1 MNTSNKHIWHITYP
15 ILMTLLAQNVIN
27 VTNTAFL
34 GRVGE
39 IELGA
44 SAIGGIFYI
53 AIFMA
58 CFGFSMGSQILIGR
72 RNGEKNYLEIGKIF
86 NNGLFFSFLLA
97 IVIFIFS
104 QSLISPILGA
114 IVKSKSIYTASV
126 EYLNWRAYGFFFLF
140 MNVMFRA
147 FFVGITQTKV
157 LSISALVTAVVNI
170 LFDYI
175 LIFGKL
181 GLPAMGIK
189 GAAIASVIA
198 EAATTIYLLTYTF
211 NKVNRQKY
219 GLFSFRKI
227 EFDIIK
233 KTLDI
238 SVYIMFQY
246 SISVSTWFLFFI
258 FIERTGERALAVS
271 NIVRSLYAILII
283 PASALGTTTSTMIS
297 NLIGEGRSAEVLRF
311 LKKVIT
317 INAVLSIPFVLFTL
331 VFPELCIRIYT
342 PDTELISATIPVVR
356 LVSFSILVFGTGL
369 LLFNSV
375 SATGNTR
382 IAFTFELVVLSF
394 YILYTYLTTT
404 ILHSPI
410 QVVWIA
416 EYVYWGMIA
425 VVSFVYLKYG
435 NWRKIVI

>member
-1 MNTSNKHIWHITYP
+1 
-15 ILMTLLAQNVIN
+15 MTILAQNVIN
-27 VTNTAFL
+27 VTDTAFL

-86 NNGLFFSFLLA
+86 NNGLLFSFLLA
-97 IVIFIFS
+97 VVIFIFS

-114 IVKSKSIYTASV
+114 IVKSENIYTASV
-126 EYLNWRAYGFFFLF
+126 EYLSWRAFGFFFLF
-140 MNVMFRA
+140 ANVMFRA
-147 FFVGITQTKV
+147 LFVGITQTKV
-157 LSISALVTAVVNI
+157 LSVSALITAVVNV
-170 LFDYI
+170 FSDYV

-198 EAATTIYLLTYTF
+198 EGATTIYLIFYTL
-211 NKVNRQKY
+211 NKVNTQKY

-227 EFDIIK
+227 NFDIIK

-246 SISVSTWFLFFI
+246 FISVSIWFLFFI
-258 FIERTGERALAVS
+258 FIERTGERPLAVS
-271 NIVRSLYAILII
+271 NIMRSLYAILII
-283 PASALGTTTSTMIS
+283 PASALGTTTSTVIS
-297 NLIGEGRSAEVLRF
+297 NLIGEGRVDEVLRF
-311 LKKVIT
+311 LRKTIT
-317 INAVLSIPFVLFTL
+317 INAVISLPFVFFTL
-331 VFPELCIRIYT
+331 AFPELCIKIYT
-342 PDTELISATIPVVR
+342 TDADLIAATVPVVR
-356 LVSFSILVFGTGL
+356 VVSFSILVFGTGI

-382 IAFTFELVVLSF
+382 IAFIFELVVLFF
-394 YILYTYLTTT
+394 YILYTYVTT
-404 ILHSPI
+404 IILNSPVQI
-410 QVVWIA
+410 VWIA
-416 EYVYWGMIA
+416 EYVYWGLIA
-425 VVSFVYLKYG
+425 AVSFIYLKYG
-435 NWRKIVI
+435 NWQKIKI

>member
-27 VTNTAFL
+27 VTDTAFL

-39 IELGA
+39 VELGA
-44 SAIGGIFYI
+44 SAIGGVFFI
-53 AIFMA
+53 AIFMV

-86 NNGLFFSFLLA
+86 NNGILFSFLLA
-97 IVIFIFS
+97 VIIFIFS

-114 IVKSKSIYTASV
+114 IVKSENIYTASV
-126 EYLNWRAYGFFFLF
+126 EYLSWRSFGFFFLF
-140 MNVMFRA
+140 ANVMFRA
-147 FFVGITQTKV
+147 LFVGITQTKV
-157 LSISALVTAVVNI
+157 LSVSALITAVVNI
-170 LFDYI
+170 FFDYV
-175 LIFGKL
+175 LIFGKF

-198 EAATTIYLLTYTF
+198 EGATTIYLILYTL

-227 EFDIIK
+227 DFEIIK

-246 SISVSTWFLFFI
+246 FISVSTWFLFFI
-258 FIERTGERALAVS
+258 FIERTGERPLAVS

-297 NLIGEGRSAEVLRF
+297 NLIGEDRSAEVLRF

-317 INAVLSIPFVLFTL
+317 INAVISIPFVLFTL
-331 VFPELCIRIYT
+331 AFPELCINIYT
-342 PDTELISATIPVVR
+342 TDVDLIAATVPVVR
-356 LVSFSILVFGTGL
+356 VVSFSILVFGTGL

-382 IAFTFELVVLSF
+382 IAFIFELVVLFF
-394 YILYTYLTTT
+394 YILYTYLTTI
-404 ILHSPI
+404 ILNSPI
-410 QVVWIA
+410 EIVWIA
-416 EYVYWGMIA
+416 EYVYWGLIA
-425 VVSFVYLKYG
+425 AVSFVYLKYG
-435 NWRKIVI
+435 NWRKIKI

>member
-27 VTNTAFL
+27 VTDTAFL

-39 IELGA
+39 VELGA
-44 SAIGGIFYI
+44 SAIGGVFFI
-53 AIFMA
+53 ALFMV

-86 NNGLFFSFLLA
+86 NNGILFSFLLA
-97 IVIFIFS
+97 IIIFIFS
-104 QSLISPILGA
+104 QSLISPLLGA
-114 IVKSKSIYTASV
+114 IVKSENIYAASV

-140 MNVMFRA
+140 INVMFRA

-157 LSISALVTAVVNI
+157 LSVSALITAVVNI
-170 LFDYI
+170 FADYV

-181 GLPAMGIK
+181 GFPAMGIK

-198 EAATTIYLLTYTF
+198 EGATTIYLILYTL

-227 EFDIIK
+227 DFDIIK

-246 SISVSTWFLFFI
+246 FISVSTWFLFFI
-258 FIERTGERALAVS
+258 FIERTGERPLAVS

-297 NLIGEGRSAEVLRF
+297 NLIGEGRVNEVLRF
-311 LKKVIT
+311 LRKTIA
-317 INAVLSIPFVLFTL
+317 INAVISLPFLLFTL
-331 VFPELCIRIYT
+331 IFPELCIKIYT
-342 PDTELISATIPVVR
+342 TDADLIAATVPVVR
-356 LVSFSILVFGTGL
+356 VVSFSILVFGTGL

-382 IAFTFELVVLSF
+382 IAFIFELVVLFF
-394 YILYTYLTTT
+394 YILYTYLTTI
-404 ILHSPI
+404 ILNSPVEI
-410 QVVWIA
+410 VWIA
-416 EYVYWGMIA
+416 EYVYWGLIA
-425 VVSFVYLKYG
+425 AVSFVYLKYG
-435 NWRKIVI
+435 NWRKIKI